1 MITDVLCV
9 PEFQFNLLSVAKLTK
24 ELQCCVSFFPDF
36 FIIQDLF
43 NGKVKGIGEERDG
56 LYILNTKI
64 KKESERI
71 KSLNVAECKET
82 AELWHKRMGHAPMSV
97 IRILDIVKNKQAF
110 SFQHYDICPLAR
122 QVRLPFP
129 NSDIRASHC
138 FDLIH
143 MDVWGPYKVAT
154 HNNMRCFLTLVD
166 DYSRWTWTFLMH
178 LKSDV
183 CTLLKSF
190 LALIKT
196 QFGRQVKVLR
206 SDNGG

>member
-1 MITDVLCV
+1 M

-56 LYILNTKI
+56 LYTLNTNI
-64 KKESERI
+64 KEESVRI

-97 IRILDIVKNKQAF
+97 IRRLDIVKNKQAF
-110 SFQHYDICPLAR
+110 SLQHCDICPLAR

-129 NSDIRASHC
+129 NSDTRASHC
-138 FDLIH
+138 FIFD
-143 MDVWGPYKVAT
+143 PY
-154 HNNMRCFLTLVD
+154 RCLGTLQSF
-166 DYSRWTWTFLMH
+166 YS
-178 LKSDV
+178 
-183 CTLLKSF
+183 
-190 LALIKT
+190 
-196 QFGRQVKVLR
+196 
-206 SDNGG
+206 